1 MLLIRRC
8 HHFFAMLLLSMLVL
22 GAPVCAAGPAE
33 FTVQPGTRML
43 PIEGGLEL
51 LVEEPG
57 ENLTPA
63 RVMQADMA
71 LRWSVYP
78 RKKINILNQRKPVW
92 IRFALLNATAQ
103 DEWMFGLDW
112 PLLDDVQLHQ
122 FDPVAQVWTARLQGG
137 LNHPEVLRAHKDP
150 NPVFP
155 IALGPGK
162 RAVMVLRVQTNS
174 SFAAPMRL
182 WEPTVWRA
190 QRYDY
195 GVVMGLL
202 FGILG
207 VMFCYNLSLYIF
219 TRESSFRTYAGY
231 LLSIIA
237 YELCATG
244 FGPLYV
250 WPGNDWLNQR
260 GYEFFAACSFLA
272 ATVFFRRFLRLGRAA
287 PHLNRMN
294 QGFIALFGALAVL
307 TIFQPVMAV
316 TLALALGGFVVGF
329 VGVYTAGYLA
339 WKGNVLARYFVIAW
353 VTIIVA
359 TCMMFLAV
367 AGVIDGGGWI
377 KYAQP
382 IGFVVETVL
391 LSIALAARIKY
402 ERASK
407 EAAQRESLVLT
418 RKVEQ
423 EREEKLRAQE
433 HALAVQ
439 LQANEELELRVL
451 DRTAEL
457 KRAMENIELANVE
470 LAKLSVTDALTKV
483 HNRRYFDETLKKE
496 HDRSA
501 RTGAPVAL
509 VLADIDHFKR
519 INDSVGH
526 LAGDECLKLV
536 AATLASTVGRS
547 TDLVARYG
555 GEEFA
560 IVLPATDAAHAL
572 EVAERMRRAVEGIQF
587 IYRGKRIPISISL
600 GVVARVAQ
608 ANQPVADFISEADQ
622 ALYAAKGAGRNQ
634 VQLAANG

>member
-1 MLLIRRC
+1 MLSIRRF
-8 HHFFAMLLLSMLVL
+8 HHVVALLLLSMLVL
-22 GAPVCAAGPAE
+22 GAPASAAGPAE
-33 FTVQPGTRML
+33 FTIHPGTQML
-43 PIEGGLEL
+43 ALEGGVEL
-51 LVEEPG
+51 LVEETG
-57 ENLTPA
+57 ENLTRE
-63 RVMQADMA
+63 RVMHADMA
-71 LRWSVYP
+71 SRWSVYP
-78 RKKINILNQRKPVW
+78 RKRITMLSQHKPVW
-92 IRFALLNATAQ
+92 IRFALRNDTTQGA
-103 DEWMFGLDW
+103 WMLGLDW
-112 PLLDDVQLHQ
+112 PLLDEVQLHQ
-122 FDPVAQVWTARLQGG
+122 FDPVAQVWAARLQGG
-137 LNHPEVLRAHKDP
+137 LNHPEVLKAHKDP
-150 NPVFP
+150 NPVFS
-155 IALGPGK
+155 IAIEPGK
-162 RAVMVLRVQTNS
+162 RAVMLLRVQTNS

-190 QRYDY
+190 ERYDY

-260 GYEFFAACSFLA
+260 GYEFFAAASFLA
-272 ATVFFRRFLRLGRAA
+272 ATIFFRRFLRLGRAL

-294 QGFIALFGALAVL
+294 QGFIVLFGLLVVVL
-307 TIFQPVMAV
+307 IFPPAKAV
-316 TLALALGGFVVGF
+316 TLTLALGGFVVGF
-329 VGVYTAGYLA
+329 VGVYTACYLA

-353 VTIIVA
+353 GTIIAA
-359 TCMMFLAV
+359 TMLMFLAV

-382 IGFVVETVL
+382 VGFVVETVL
-391 LSIALAARIKY
+391 LSIALAARIRY

-407 EAAQRESLVLT
+407 EAAQRESLMLT

-439 LQANEELELRVL
+439 LRANEELELRVL

-536 AATLASTVGRS
+536 ATTLAGTVGRS

-560 IVLPATDAAHAL
+560 IVLPGTDAAHAL

-608 ANQPVADFISEADQ
+608 ANQPVAEFISEADQ

>member
-1 MLLIRRC
+1 MLSIRRWS
-8 HHFFAMLLLSMLVL
+8 HFFALLLLSMLVL
-22 GAPVCAAGPAE
+22 ALPVRAAGMAE
-33 FTVQPGTRML
+33 FTIRPATKML
-43 PIEGGLEL
+43 PIEGGVEL

-57 ENLTPA
+57 ENLTPE

-71 LRWSVYP
+71 ARWSIYP
-78 RKKINILNQRKPVW
+78 RKKINLPGQRKPVW
-92 IRFALLNATAQ
+92 IRVALRNAAPQ
-103 DEWMFGLDW
+103 NEWIFGIDW
-112 PLLDDVQLHQ
+112 PLLDDVQFHQ
-122 FDPVAQVWTARLQGG
+122 FDPDAQVWTTRLQGG
-137 LNHPEVLRAHKDP
+137 LSKPEALKAYKDP
-150 NPVFP
+150 TPNFP
-155 IALGPGK
+155 IEIEPGK
-162 RAVMVLRVQTNS
+162 RAVLVMRLQTNS
-174 SFAAPMRL
+174 SFAAPMQL
-182 WEPTVWRA
+182 WELQAWRA
-190 QRYDY
+190 ERYDY

-207 VMFCYNLSLYIF
+207 VMFCYNLSLFIF
-219 TRESSFRTYAGY
+219 TRESSFRTYSGY

-250 WPGNDWLNQR
+250 WPGNHWLNQR

-272 ATVFFRRFLRLGRAA
+272 ATVFFRRFLKLGRAA

-294 QGFIALFGALAVL
+294 QGFIVLFTALAVV
-307 TIFQPVMAV
+307 TIFPSAVAV
-316 TLALALGGFVVGF
+316 TLTLALGGFVVGF

-353 VTIIVA
+353 AAIIGA
-359 TCMMFLAV
+359 TFLLFLAM

-382 IGFVVETVL
+382 VGFVVETVL
-391 LSIALAARIKY
+391 LSVALAARIKY

-407 EAAQRESLVLT
+407 EAAQRESLLLT
-418 RKVEQ
+418 RKVEH

-439 LQANEELELRVL
+439 LRANEELELRVL

-457 KRAMENIELANVE
+457 KRAMENIELANIE
-470 LAKLSVTDALTKV
+470 LSKLSVTDSLTKV

-509 VLADIDHFKR
+509 ILADIDHFKK

-536 AATLASTVGRS
+536 AAALAGTVGRS
-547 TDLVARYG
+547 TDMVARYG

-572 EVAERMRRAVEGIQF
+572 EVAERMRLSVEGIQF
-587 IYRGKRIPISISL
+587 IYRGKRVPMSISL

-608 ANQPVADFISEADQ
+608 PNQPVADFISEADQ

-634 VQLAANG
+634 VQLSANA

>member
-1 MLLIRRC
+1 MLSIRRC
-8 HHFFAMLLLSMLVL
+8 LHFFAMLLLSMLVL
-22 GAPVCAAGPAE
+22 GAPARAANLAE
-33 FTVQPGTRML
+33 FTIQPGTRML
-43 PIEGGLEL
+43 PVEGGLEL
-51 LVEEPG
+51 LIEEPD

-63 RVMQADMA
+63 RVMQPDMA
-71 LRWSVYP
+71 SRWSVYP
-78 RKKINILNQRKPVW
+78 RKKINLLSQRKPVW

-103 DEWMFGLDW
+103 EEWMFGLDW

-122 FDPVAQVWTARLQGG
+122 FDPVSQVWRARLQGG
-137 LNHPEVLRAHKDP
+137 LKHSEVLKAHKDP
-150 NPVFP
+150 NPVFS
-155 IALGPGK
+155 IELEPGK

-182 WEPTVWRA
+182 WDPTVWRA
-190 QRYDY
+190 ERYDY

-260 GYEFFAACSFLA
+260 GYEFFAANSFLA

-287 PHLNRMN
+287 PHLNRLN
-294 QGFIALFGALAVL
+294 QGFIVLFGALAVL
-307 TIFQPVMAV
+307 TIFPSVMAV

-353 VTIIVA
+353 GTIIVA
-359 TCMMFLAV
+359 TCLMFLAV

-407 EAAQRESLVLT
+407 EAAQRESLMLT

-526 LAGDECLKLV
+526 LAGDECLRLV

-560 IVLPATDAAHAL
+560 IVLPATDAAHAV

-587 IYRGKRIPISISL
+587 IYRGKRIPMSISL

-608 ANQPVADFISEADQ
+608 ANQPVADFISEADE

-634 VQLAANG
+634 VQLAVNG